1 MGDKVY
7 LGSGKLR
14 ALLLFS
20 LLVLGDT
27 ETKVAKMLPIKGF
40 GDPDFHTF
48 GFGVLDQHANP
59 SRSLQ
64 SCPVTSHQLEYGHYT

>member
-1 MGDKVY
+1 VRDKVY

-20 LLVLGDT
+20 LPVLGNA
-27 ETKVAKMLPIKGF
+27 EAKAAGMLSIKRF
-40 GDPDFHTF
+40 GDPGLHTF

-64 SCPVTSHQLEYGHYT
+64 NCPMTSD